1 MLTIGAYR
9 VDFHCLTF
17 GVFAAIIRGRTASRR
32 DRRRSTVS
40 EGPLGEEREV
50 KFLGGTAIDGA
61 PVAYIVVLAAVVT
74 GLAFVPLSAVIGS
87 GKSFP
92 MSQAIYPL
100 IGWILGPIAGAIA
113 NAIGALIGVLVAPHT
128 TTVPAATVLGALM
141 GGLSAGSMALG
152 GSRKRWWMGVG
163 ALGLLVY
170 ATYAGRAVLQNGVSV
185 GAVVLGSFIDWSAL
199 LLFLLP
205 TRKLAARWIGGQD
218 LSKLAAGLF
227 LGTWMVA
234 GLTHLLSSTIV
245 YYVLNWPAPVWAA
258 MAPVAPIEHA
268 VRSIVGTVIGTG
280 VIAGLRAIG
289 LVKPKH
295 SVY

>member
-1 MLTIGAYR
+1 M
-9 VDFHCLTF
+9 
-17 GVFAAIIRGRTASRR
+17 SQ
-32 DRRRSTVS
+32 
-40 EGPLGEEREV
+40 EPLGEEREV

-100 IGWILGPIAGAIA
+100 IGWILGPIAGAA
-113 NAIGALIGVLVAPHT
+113 ADAIGALIGVLLAPHT
-128 TTVPAATVLGALM
+128 TTVPAATVLGA
-141 GGLSAGSMALG
+141 ALG
-152 GSRKRWWMGVG
+152 GLGAGTMATGRSRSGWWVGVG
-163 ALGLLVY
+163 VLGVLAY
-170 ATYAGRAVLQNGVSV
+170 AAYAGRAVLVNGVGI

-199 LLFLLP
+199 LLFLFP
-205 TRKLAARWIGGQD
+205 TRRLAAQWIGSKD
-218 LSKLAAGLF
+218 LGKVATGLF

-234 GLTHLLSSTIV
+234 GLTHLLASTIV

-295 SVY
+295 AVY

>member
-1 MLTIGAYR
+1 MA
-9 VDFHCLTF
+9 F
-17 GVFAAIIRGRTASRR
+17 RR
-32 DRRRSTVS
+32 YKGRSTVS

-100 IGWILGPIAGAIA
+100 IGWILGPIAGAAA
-113 NAIGALIGVLVAPHT
+113 NAIGALIGVLLAPHT
-128 TTVPAATVLGALM
+128 TTVPAATVLGALL
-141 GGLSAGSMALG
+141 GGLGAGSMAIG
-152 GSRKRWWMGVG
+152 GSRKHWWLGVG
-163 ALGLLVY
+163 ALGLQVF
-170 ATYAGRAVLQNGVSV
+170 AAYAGRAVLQNGV
-185 GAVVLGSFIDWSAL
+185 GIGPVVLGSFIDWSAL

-205 TRKLAARWIGGQD
+205 TRKLAAQWIGGQD
-218 LSKLAAGLF
+218 LGKVAAGLF
-227 LGTWMVA
+227 LGTWIVA
-234 GLTHLLSSTIV
+234 GLTHLLSATIV

-258 MAPVAPIEHA
+258 MAPVAPIEHV
-268 VRSIVGTVIGTG
+268 VRSIVGTVIGAG

-295 SVY
+295 AVY

>member
-1 MLTIGAYR
+1 M
-9 VDFHCLTF
+9 
-17 GVFAAIIRGRTASRR
+17 
-32 DRRRSTVS
+32 S

>member
-1 MLTIGAYR
+1 M
-9 VDFHCLTF
+9 
-17 GVFAAIIRGRTASRR
+17 SQ
-32 DRRRSTVS
+32 
-40 EGPLGEEREV
+40 GPLGEEREV

-61 PVAYIVVLAAVVT
+61 PVAYIVVLAAVVV

-100 IGWILGPIAGAIA
+100 IGWILGPVAGAVA
-113 NAIGALIGVLVAPHT
+113 NAVGALIGILLAPHT
-128 TTVPAATVLGALM
+128 TTVPAATVLGALL
-141 GGLSAGSMALG
+141 GGLGAGAMAIG
-152 GSRKRWWMGVG
+152 GSRKSWWIGVG
-163 ALGLLVY
+163 ALGLLAY
-170 ATYAGRAVLQNGVSV
+170 AAYAGRAVVANGVGIV
-185 GAVVLGSFIDWSAL
+185 AVVLGSFIDWSAL
-199 LLFLLP
+199 LLFLSP

-218 LSKLAAGLF
+218 LGKLAAGLF

-268 VRSIVGTVIGTG
+268 VRSVVGTVIGTG

-289 LVKPKH
+289 LVKPEH
-295 SVY
+295 AAY

>member
-1 MLTIGAYR
+1 M
-9 VDFHCLTF
+9 
-17 GVFAAIIRGRTASRR
+17 SQ
-32 DRRRSTVS
+32 
-40 EGPLGEEREV
+40 EPLGEEREV
-50 KFLGGTAIDGA
+50 KFLGGTSIDGT
-61 PVAYIVVLAAVVT
+61 PVAYIVVLAAVVA

-100 IGWILGPIAGAIA
+100 IGWILGPIAGATA
-113 NAIGALIGVLVAPHT
+113 NATGALIGVLLAPHT
-128 TTVPAATVLGALM
+128 TTVPAATILGALL
-141 GGLSAGSMALG
+141 GGLGAGAMAVG
-152 GSRKRWWMGVG
+152 GSRKNWWLGVG
-163 ALGLLVY
+163 AVGVLAY
-170 ATYAGRAVLQNGVSV
+170 AAYAGRAVLQNGVGIAPV
-185 GAVVLGSFIDWSAL
+185 ILGSVIDWSAL
-199 LLFLLP
+199 LLYLLP
-205 TRKLAARWIGGQD
+205 TRRLAAQWIGGRD
-218 LSKLAAGLF
+218 LGKLAVGLF

-258 MAPVAPIEHA
+258 MAPVAPIEHV

-289 LVKPKH
+289 LVKPKY

>member
-1 MLTIGAYR
+1 
-9 VDFHCLTF
+9 
-17 GVFAAIIRGRTASRR
+17 
-32 DRRRSTVS
+32 
-40 EGPLGEEREV
+40 LGEEREV

-100 IGWILGPIAGAIA
+100 IGWILGPIAGAVS
-113 NAIGALIGVLVAPHT
+113 NAVGALIGVLLAPHT

-141 GGLSAGSMALG
+141 GGLGAGAMATS
-152 GSRKRWWMGVG
+152 GSRKRWWVGVG
-163 ALGLLVY
+163 AVGLLVY
-170 ATYAGRAVLQNGVSV
+170 AAYAGRAVLQNGVSI

-199 LLFLLP
+199 LLYLLP
-205 TRKLAARWIGGQD
+205 TRGLAAKWIGGRD
-218 LSKLAAGLF
+218 LGKVAAGLF

-234 GLTHLLSSTIV
+234 GLTHLVSATIV

-268 VRSIVGTVIGTG
+268 VRSVVGTVIGAG

-289 LVKPKH
+289 LVKPKEA
-295 SVY
+295 VY

>member
-1 MLTIGAYR
+1 
-9 VDFHCLTF
+9 
-17 GVFAAIIRGRTASRR
+17 
-32 DRRRSTVS
+32 VS
-40 EGPLGEEREV
+40 QGPLGEEREV

-61 PVAYIVVLAAVVT
+61 PVAYIVVLAAVVV

-100 IGWILGPIAGAIA
+100 IGWILGPIAGATA
-113 NAIGALIGVLVAPHT
+113 DAVGALIGILLAPHT
-128 TTVPAATVLGALM
+128 TTVPAATLLGAL
-141 GGLSAGSMALG
+141 LG
-152 GSRKRWWMGVG
+152 GFAAGAMAIGSSRKNWWIVAGAVG
-163 ALGLLVY
+163 ILAY
-170 ATYAGRAVLQNGVSV
+170 AAYAGRAVLMNGVGIV
-185 GAVVLGSFIDWSAL
+185 AVILGSFIDWSAL
-199 LLFLLP
+199 LLYLLP
-205 TRKLAARWIGGQD
+205 TRKLAAQWIGGKD
-218 LSKLAAGLF
+218 LGKLAVGLF

-258 MAPVAPIEHA
+258 MAPVAPIEHV

-289 LVKPKH
+289 LVKPK
-295 SVY
+295 YAAY

>member
-1 MLTIGAYR
+1 
-9 VDFHCLTF
+9 
-17 GVFAAIIRGRTASRR
+17 
-32 DRRRSTVS
+32 VS
-40 EGPLGEEREV
+40 QGPLGEEREV

-61 PVAYIVVLAAVVT
+61 PVAYIVVLAAVVA

-100 IGWILGPIAGAIA
+100 IGWILGPVAGGIADAVGAS
-113 NAIGALIGVLVAPHT
+113 IGILLAPHT
-128 TTVPAATVLGALM
+128 TTVPAATLLGAL
-141 GGLSAGSMALG
+141 LG
-152 GSRKRWWMGVG
+152 GFAAGAMAIGSSRKNWWIVAG
-163 ALGLLVY
+163 AVSLLAY
-170 ATYAGRAVLQNGVSV
+170 AAYAGRAVLMNGVGI

-199 LLFLLP
+199 LLYLLP
-205 TRKLAARWIGGQD
+205 TRKLAAQWIGGKD
-218 LSKLAAGLF
+218 LGKLAVGLF

-268 VRSIVGTVIGTG
+268 VRSAVGTVIGTG

-289 LVKPKH
+289 LVKPKNAI
-295 SVY
+295 Y